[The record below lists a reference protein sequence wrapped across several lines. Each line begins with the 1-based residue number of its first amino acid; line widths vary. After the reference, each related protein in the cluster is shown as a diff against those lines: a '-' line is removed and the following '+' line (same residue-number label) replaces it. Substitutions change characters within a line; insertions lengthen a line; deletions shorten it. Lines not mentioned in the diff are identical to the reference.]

1 MIRLETA
8 LFLSSRI
15 TLSQHGYG
23 SSASSEI
30 HKILCFVACGLLL
43 GTRATHACLL
53 DRRHQNAINR
63 SAVTGG
69 EHRLC
74 QTGLWPCRKCEVEL
88 HLAKA
93 AI

>member
-1 MIRLETA
+1 MVTEVGHQT
-8 LFLSSRI
+8 
-15 TLSQHGYG
+15 
-23 SSASSEI
+23 E
-30 HKILCFVACGLLL
+30 FVKSYGLLRAVFL

-53 DRRHQNAINR
+53 DGRHQNAINR

-88 HLAKA
+88 HLAEA